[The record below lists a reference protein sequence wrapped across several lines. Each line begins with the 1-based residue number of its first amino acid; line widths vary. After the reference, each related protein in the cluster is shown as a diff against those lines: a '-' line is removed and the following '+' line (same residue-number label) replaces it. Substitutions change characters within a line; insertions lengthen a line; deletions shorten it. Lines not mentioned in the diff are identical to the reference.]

1 MSFYVPT
8 SINNIFQL
16 LSKSDIYSNIFID
29 SESKFV
35 FFEQHAE
42 EDSWESLGLQG
53 NQTSQS

>member
-8 SINNIFQL
+8 SINHIFQL

-29 SESKFV
+29 SESKFFFF

-42 EDSWESLGLQG
+42 EDS
-53 NQTSQS
+53 

>member
-29 SESKFV
+29 SESKIV

-42 EDSWESLGLQG
+42 EDS
-53 NQTSQS
+53 